1 MKKTL
6 QKGFTLI
13 ELVVV
18 LVILGILAAVA
29 VPQFTDLAS
38 DARTAVVNS
47 TCGAVQSSAILLYA
61 SKKASSTGAQIISN
75 TTFSGLEVNPP
86 TVAGCT
92 VTVQPKGA
100 TFVTKDIDKAI
111 TSDDPWFRPVE
122 IKEAE

>member
-6 QKGFTLI
+6 QRGFTLI

-47 TCGAVQSSAILLYA
+47 TCGAVQSSAVLLYA
-61 SKKASSTGAQIISN
+61 SKKGSSTGAQIIAN

-86 TVAGCT
+86 TVVGCV

-100 TFVTKDIDKAI
+100 TSGTACSAI
-111 TSDDPWFRPVE
+111 PSPLCS
-122 IKEAE
+122 

>member
-1 MKKTL
+1 MRNAL

-29 VPQFTDLAS
+29 VPQFTDLAT
-38 DARTAVVNS
+38 DARTAVINS
-47 TCGAVQSSAILLYA
+47 TCGAVQSSAVLLYA
-61 SKKASSTGAQIISN
+61 SKKTSSTGTEIVNN

-86 TVAGCT
+86 TVAGCI

-100 TFVTKDIDKAI
+100 TSGTACSAI
-111 TSDDPWFRPVE
+111 PAPLCS
-122 IKEAE
+122 